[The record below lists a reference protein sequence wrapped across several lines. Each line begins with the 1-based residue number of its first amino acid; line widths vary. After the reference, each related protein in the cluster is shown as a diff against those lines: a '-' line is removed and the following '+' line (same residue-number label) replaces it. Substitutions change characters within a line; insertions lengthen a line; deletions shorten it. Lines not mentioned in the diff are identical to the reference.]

1 MFLAHNA
8 RGYPLGIVINRQTG
22 GGFLV
27 CQAVSQC
34 AKERRNNA
42 YILHF
47 DADQTAQ
54 QPSSGGRSCQIL
66 GKRPKNTEL
75 TANAELTQEKT
86 LR

>member
-1 MFLAHNA
+1 VILAHNA
-8 RGYPLGIVINRQTG
+8 RGYLFGIVINRQCD

-27 CQAVSQC
+27 RPGVSQC

-54 QPSSGGRSCQIL
+54 QPSSGGRPSQIL

-75 TANAELTQEKT
+75 TANTELTVKKT

>member
-1 MFLAHNA
+1 MVLAHNA
-8 RGYPLGIVINRQTG
+8 RGYLLSIVINRQTE

-42 YILHF
+42 YILHC

-54 QPSSGGRSCQIL
+54 QPSSGGRSRQIL
-66 GKRPKNTEL
+66 GKRSQDTEL
-75 TANAELTQEKT
+75 TEKKT

>member
-1 MFLAHNA
+1 VILAHNA
-8 RGYPLGIVINRQTG
+8 RGYLFGIVINRQSG
-22 GGFLV
+22 GGFSA

-54 QPSSGGRSCQIL
+54 QPSSGGRSRQIL

-75 TANAELTQEKT
+75 TVKKT